1 MQPLNPADSVEN
13 QSLAAVFRL
22 DDLVVDTGRAT
33 VTRGGSELTLPRL
46 SFDLLVALIDAAP
59 RIVSP
64 DELMD
69 RVWPG
74 LVVNPETVSQRIKL
88 LRDSL
93 EDDPKNPR
101 YVAGVRGRGYRLVPL
116 VVRVETGRESAPPAV
131 ALPDRAARVKR
142 WAWIVPLV
150 AIGVA
155 GVWYLI
161 ERGSNE
167 VPIEQTPAG
176 ESLPARSV
184 AVLAFEDRGG
194 AAGTDVLAQGIPETV
209 LYQLSRLPGLTVI
222 ARSSS
227 FAFQGQREDVRVIGR
242 KLNVRYLLEGSV
254 QTAGNRLRV
263 TSSLVDAQT
272 GASIWSKQFDPPL
285 ENVFAVQDQIAVEV
299 AHAMQLTLDAESS
312 GAAVGRVGTT
322 SYEGYMA
329 FLRGRA
335 LLASVRVAQLPAAI
349 DSLTTAIRLDP
360 KFASAYVLLA
370 RARVAMAEQNPDAG
384 SKEGFPQAIES
395 ATQLLDEA
403 IRLDPESGEAYVER
417 GYLKVYFDVA
427 AADTDLR
434 RGLELAPN
442 YARGY
447 EGLAAVMFQ
456 SVARRREALDMIEK
470 ARRLDPLEPRL
481 DVIKATYL
489 LFGSGD
495 TTQAARVLEAVL
507 ERDPLYVPALVRLSD
522 VRWCG
527 GGKYAD
533 AVAMAEQAVALDS
546 RNEPAWRQLAF
557 SYLTMGE
564 DAAAESALRH
574 VTDDPAF
581 AALLMNSSRKDWLG
595 AGEAAYA
602 LVAAGPTYPQIE
614 PHVALAIRMHARKT
628 GDYRRA
634 IRVLEEWAAVSW
646 DGDDPVLEGQLDLGV
661 GVAALADM
669 MMAAGQRDRARALLE
684 ELLAETD
691 IEVNRYGRGE
701 IWIND
706 SRAMAFALL
715 GRPDQAVAMLQR
727 QAELGFLSHNWRMIL
742 DPDPVFASLRTRAD
756 FRALVDNARG
766 IVDRERELLE
776 NMRVQGLVPDRRAK
790 A

>member
-1 MQPLNPADSVEN
+1 MQPPDPAETVEN
-13 QSLAAVFRL
+13 QPHAPVFRL

-33 VTRGGSELTLPRL
+33 VARDGRELPLPRL
-46 SFDLLVALIDAAP
+46 SFDLLVALIEAAP

-93 EDDPKNPR
+93 EDDPKSPR

-116 VVRVETGRESAPPAV
+116 VVRIETGKEAPLSAV
-131 ALPDRAARVKR
+131 AAPDRAARVKP
-142 WAWIVPLV
+142 WAWIIPLV
-150 AIGVA
+150 AIAAA
-155 GVWYLI
+155 GIWFLAA
-161 ERGSNE
+161 RGRNE
-167 VPIEQTPAG
+167 VPIEQPAAG

-194 AAGTDVLAQGIPETV
+194 AAGTDILAQGIPETV
-209 LYQLSRLPGLTVI
+209 LYQLSRMPGLTVI
-222 ARSSS
+222 ARGSS
-227 FAFQGQREDVRVIGR
+227 FAFHGQHEDMRVIGR

-263 TSSLVDAQT
+263 TSSLVDAET

-285 ENVFAVQDQIAVEV
+285 QDVFAVQDEIAVEV
-299 AHAMQLTLDAESS
+299 ARAMQLTLDAESGG
-312 GAAVGRVGTT
+312 GAVSRVGTT

-335 LLASVRVAQLPAAI
+335 LLASVRVADLPAAI
-349 DSLTTAIRLDP
+349 ESLTAAIRLDP

-370 RARVAMAEQNPDAG
+370 RARIAMAEQNPAAD
-384 SKEGFPQAIES
+384 SQESFSQTIES

-403 IRLDPESGEAYVER
+403 IKLDPQSGEAYVER
-417 GYLKVYFDVA
+417 GYLKVYRDVA
-427 AADTDLR
+427 AADADMR

-456 SVARRREALDMIEK
+456 SVARRREALEMIEK
-470 ARRLDPLEPRL
+470 ARRLDPLDPRL
-481 DVIKATYL
+481 DVLKASYL
-489 LFGSGD
+489 LWGSGD
-495 TTQAARVLEAVL
+495 TAQAARVLEAVL
-507 ERDPLYVPALVRLSD
+507 ERNPLYVPALVRLSD

-527 GGKYAD
+527 SGKFAES
-533 AVAMAEQAVALDS
+533 VAMAEQAVALDPG
-546 RNEPAWRQLAF
+546 NEPAWRQLAY
-557 SYLTMGE
+557 SYLGMGE
-564 DAAAESALRH
+564 DKAAESALSH
-574 VTDDPAF
+574 VTGNPAY
-581 AALLMNSSRKDWLG
+581 ASLMLSVARKSWVK

-602 LVAAGPTYPQIE
+602 LIAAGPTYPQSE
-614 PHVALAIRMHARKT
+614 PEIALAIRMHARKT

-634 IRVLEEWAAVSW
+634 IGALEKWAAVSW
-646 DGDDPVLEGQLDLGV
+646 DGDDPVLEGQLDLGI

-669 MMAAGQRDRARALLE
+669 MMSTGQRDRARALLE

-691 IEVNRYGRGE
+691 VQIGRYGRGE
-701 IWIND
+701 IWLND
-706 SRAMAFALL
+706 GRAMAFAML
-715 GRPDQAVAMLQR
+715 GRPADAIATLKR
-727 QAELGFLSHNWRMIL
+727 QEELGFLSHRWQMVL
-742 DPDPVFASLRTRAD
+742 DVEPTLAPLRARPD
-756 FRALVDNARG
+756 FRTLMENARS
-766 IVDRERELLE
+766 IVTRERAQLE
-776 NMRVQGLVPDRRAK
+776 KMRVEGLVPDRRTGG
-790 A
+790 